1 MMGARGP
8 RPKFEGVA
16 CPNRTCQMYGKLGQ
30 GNVVGNGTYHTGS
43 GNVRKFLC
51 RTCGR
56 TFSERTNTAFFDLRS
71 NERDMM
77 RALKMVLKGL
87 SLRATAEIMEVHL
100 DTIRAW
106 LRRAAEHSE
115 EVNVV
120 LLKEMKVSKVELDE
134 LWTFVQKKQF
144 REWAATRITEPG
156 SGPR

>member
-1 MMGARGP
+1 MGARGP
-8 RPKFEGVA
+8 KPKFEGVA

-30 GNVVGNGTYHTGS
+30 GNVVGNGTYHTES

-56 TFSERTNTAFFDLRS
+56 TFSERSNTAFFYLRS
-71 NERDMM
+71 DERDMM

-115 EVNVV
+115 EVNQV

-134 LWTFVQKKQF
+134 LWTFVQNKQF
-144 REWAATRITEPG
+144 REWAATRTTELG
-156 SGPR
+156 SEPR

>member
-1 MMGARGP
+1 MGARGP
-8 RPKFEGVA
+8 KPKFEGVA

-30 GNVVGNGTYHTGS
+30 GNVVGNGTYHTES

-56 TFSERTNTAFFDLRS
+56 TFSERSNTAFFDLRS
-71 NERDMM
+71 EEKDMI

-115 EVNVV
+115 EVNQV

-134 LWTFVQKKQF
+134 LWTFVQNKQF
-144 REWAATRITEPG
+144 REWAATRTTELG
-156 SGPR
+156 SEPR